1 MSEKRFVIHDSS
13 VEEYV
18 ESLENKNT
26 QGKTKRDVKLLND
39 FIRGEKKEER
49 ELSAITPEDLDRYL
63 AEFIRSVRR
72 KYGGEYE
79 PSSVRSLLASVERH
93 LKKNSYPASWVFS
106 AIDSSSW
113 LADAYNQSKRNSK
126 KQAVGT
132 RTKLLPPWPIKKST
146 SFTRKTC
153 WDYLQVKRC

>member
-1 MSEKRFVIHDSS
+1 MARFRTPLKPSLCKSEESKKFLFAFLPSLILKNPVSAKAMSEKRFVIHDSS

-39 FIRGEKKEER
+39 FLRGETLKKEER

-72 KYGGEYE
+72 EDGGEF
-79 PSSVRSLLASVERH
+79 R
-93 LKKNSYPASWVFS
+93 
-106 AIDSSSW
+106 
-113 LADAYNQSKRNSK
+113 
-126 KQAVGT
+126 
-132 RTKLLPPWPIKKST
+132 
-146 SFTRKTC
+146 
-153 WDYLQVKRC
+153 

>member
-26 QGKTKRDVKLLND
+26 QGRTKRVVKLLNE
-39 FIRGEKKEER
+39 FLRGEKKEDQ

-72 KYGGEYE
+72 QDG
-79 PSSVRSLLASVERH
+79 
-93 LKKNSYPASWVFS
+93 
-106 AIDSSSW
+106 
-113 LADAYNQSKRNSK
+113 
-126 KQAVGT
+126 
-132 RTKLLPPWPIKKST
+132 
-146 SFTRKTC
+146 
-153 WDYLQVKRC
+153 